1 MIKTWTSYQATFWN
15 VLAPVDIVWV
25 AQNQHNIE
33 LAISKSC
40 KDNWDKIS
48 ISLFDEKISYYIT
61 FAFFSV
67 FWHTKYLLM
76 HVLFIGSNALLP
88 V

>member
-1 MIKTWTSYQATFWN
+1 MTMAYHALYYDTAPKFRSSNFFMIKTWTSYQATFWN

-40 KDNWDKIS
+40 KDNWDKIAMCYE
-48 ISLFDEKISYYIT
+48 LYYL
-61 FAFFSV
+61 AFSV
-67 FWHTKYLLM
+67 F
-76 HVLFIGSNALLP
+76 
-88 V
+88 